1 MRKHDLDALIG
12 CLNHQAEKQQ
22 LQAHLKDLEQ
32 LASSAEGKQ
41 LVKDLGREGG
51 RAVVQAADGIKN
63 GDINAVRALVSY
75 LQSDQNGR
83 VLAQKIMD
91 TLQGNGGKTC

>member
-1 MRKHDLDALIG
+1 MRSHDLDALIG

-22 LQAHLKDLEQ
+22 LQAHLKELEQ
-32 LASSAEGKQ
+32 LASSVEGKQ

-51 RAVVQAADGIKN
+51 RAVMRAADGIRN
-63 GDINAVRALVSY
+63 GDVNAVRALVSY
-75 LQSDQNGR
+75 LQSDQSGR
-83 VLAQKIMD
+83 ALAQKIMD